1 MAKRLSDSTKWNRP
15 FLRKMKSAYKLFWL
29 YLLDECD
36 HAGIWIV
43 DFEVARLKLGEK
55 IDEKGAIENF
65 GDRFII
71 FDDNSKWFIPD
82 FISFQY
88 GNLAENNRVHVS
100 VIQILKRY
108 NLIDSENKPLISP
121 LLGAKDKERDKDKD
135 NIVLVPKKIEPEK
148 EYPEDV
154 KKFYD
159 FICGTK
165 NVSKMK
171 HPLSIS
177 DTERL
182 LTEFV
187 KEDLIDVLRDMEN
200 KAGLTTKYLDTNLTI
215 RSWMRMRKKREKREK
230 EKQSLRQPVSQSF
243 RGNLSG
249 G

>member
-1 MAKRLSDSTKWNRP
+1 MSKRLSDSTKWNRP

-215 RSWMRMRKKREKREK
+215 RSWMRMRKKREK

>member
-1 MAKRLSDSTKWNRP
+1 MAKRLSDSTKWNRQ

-200 KAGLTTKYLDTNLTI
+200 KTGLTTKYLDTNLTI
-215 RSWMRMRKKREKREK
+215 RSWMRMRKKREK